1 VLADFGLGHDEGGG
15 LPIRCASRVG
25 LEGEDGGYVELG
37 VEQTG
42 QIEVQ
47 CAEETVVEPSV
58 RFSLSEG
65 FKCRGARHGA
75 YGARDRTRVTL

>member
-1 VLADFGLGHDEGGG
+1 MLADFGLGHDEGGG

-65 FKCRGARHGA
+65 FNVVAHATALTVLETVRE
-75 YGARDRTRVTL
+75 